1 MADIGFNDN
10 LEVAGRK
17 FHFQTA
23 SNIDKGNVRCEIF
36 ENGTV
41 LAMSTVDF
49 ERRKQLKTHTVENR
63 IKNTVESLHQ
73 EMMAEIELIFLIA
86 EKVKKLKH
94 APSNCKMGIMF
105 LQNNLIDDAIEQ
117 FTLAIQNDAEYLNA
131 YNFLGLTYIQIGQY
145 KKAIQI
151 FNRAVEKEKKY
162 ADIHNN
168 FGVALMHE
176 NQFKNAMRE
185 LQAALKINSKYAEAH
200 YNLGTLYFK
209 STIFDKSDEF
219 LPPPSIRIQRGYEQM
234 QKLKEMDVKNFNH
247 HFPKIIKLFETKD
260 FEELT
265 KQLEENRNRIFSKDA
280 LNLIGNS
287 FYLKFMYG
295 GKGLDNEII
304 QKYEKRLELATKSH
318 IEYADI
324 WNNLGIVHLIQC
336 RNLFLQALD
345 EFKHSLEINPG
356 FEKARRNKKLVE
368 NDGKEFLILLRAIL
382 K

>member
-23 SNIDKGNVRCEIF
+23 SNVDKGSVRCEIF

-41 LAMSTVDF
+41 LATSSVDF
-49 ERRKQLKTHTVENR
+49 ERRKQAKQHTVENR

-105 LQNNLIDDAIEQ
+105 LQNNLIEDAIDQ
-117 FTLAIQNDAEYLNA
+117 FRLAIQNDAEYLTA
-131 YNFLGLTYIQIGQY
+131 YNHLGLTYIQIGQY
-145 KKAIQI
+145 SKAIQI
-151 FNRAVEKEKKY
+151 FNRALEKEKKY

-176 NQFKNAMRE
+176 NQFKPAMRE
-185 LQAALKINSKYAEAH
+185 FQEALKINSNYAEAQ
-200 YNLGTLYFK
+200 YNLATLYFK

-219 LPPPSIRIQRGYEQM
+219 LPPPSIRIQRGYEQL
-234 QKLKEMDVKNFNH
+234 QKLKGMDNKLFSIHNTKF
-247 HFPKIIKLFETKD
+247 IKMFETKQ
-260 FEELT
+260 FEELA
-265 KQLEENRNRIFSKDA
+265 KSLEENRSKIFSRDS

-295 GKGLDNEII
+295 GKGLDNDII
-304 QKYEKRLELATKSH
+304 QKYEKRLELATTSNS
-318 IEYADI
+318 EYADI